1 MPKGGVR
8 PQRYLATRS
17 PSALFHTMLKLTL
30 ALALCQS
37 AAGAFLPATKG
48 GDSVVGRRQLLSAAA
63 SFTVAGLAAQKA
75 EAATAEIRKAS
86 EEAIGVSRVAPLE
99 KAIEN
104 RGPELAGKSGQI
116 PAGGLAGGT
125 FGRDPVKLSYG
136 YQGKTSVLGP
146 GGAVGNSGPNG
157 FFAGGED
164 FGGKFIGKAPNNR
177 VDTVVADASSS

>member
-1 MPKGGVR
+1 M
-8 PQRYLATRS
+8 
-17 PSALFHTMLKLTL
+17 
-30 ALALCQS
+30 
-37 AAGAFLPATKG
+37 
-48 GDSVVGRRQLLSAAA
+48 
-63 SFTVAGLAAQKA
+63 
-75 EAATAEIRKAS
+75 
-86 EEAIGVSRVAPLE
+86 APLE

-116 PAGGLAGGT
+116 PAGGLAGGN

-136 YQGKTSVLGP
+136 YQEKTSVLGP

-164 FGGKFIGKAPNNR
+164 FGGKFVGKAPNNR